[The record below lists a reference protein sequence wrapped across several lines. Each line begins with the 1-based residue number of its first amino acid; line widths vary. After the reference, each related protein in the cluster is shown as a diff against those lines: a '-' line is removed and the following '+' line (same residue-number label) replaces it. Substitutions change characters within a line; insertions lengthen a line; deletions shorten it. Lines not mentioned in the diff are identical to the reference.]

1 MKATQLLFSQGF
13 GMRRECVGL
22 ILSGALA
29 IEDERIDDP
38 EREIEPEGL
47 VFHVAGAAWPYRPRA
62 LIALHKPAGHECSRM
77 PRHHPSVYALLPPPL
92 RRRNVQSVG
101 RLDEDTTGLL
111 LFTDDG
117 ALLHRWTSPKRHVAK
132 VYEVGCRHPVDASQ
146 VARLL
151 AGVSLHDDPEPA
163 RAAACES
170 TGPRTLRLTLTT
182 GKYHQVKRMVAAVSN
197 RVETLHRSAFG
208 AFALPASLEPG
219 AWCWLDGPQVV
230 EPDR

>member
-13 GMRRECVGL
+13 GTRRECAGL
-22 ILSGALA
+22 ILSGALS

-47 VFHVAGAAWPYRPRA
+47 VFRVAGAAWPYHARA
-62 LIALHKPAGHECSRM
+62 LVALHKPAGHECSRM
-77 PRHHPSVYALLPPPL
+77 PRHHPSVYGLLPPPL

-151 AGVSLHDDPEPA
+151 AGVTLHDDPEPV
-163 RAAACES
+163 RAAACEA
-170 TGPRTLRLTLTT
+170 TGPLALRLTLTA
-182 GKYHQVKRMVAAVSN
+182 GRYHQVKRMLAAVGN
-197 RVETLHRSAFG
+197 RVEALHRSAFG
-208 AFALPASLEPG
+208 ALDLPAALEPG
-219 AWCWLDGPQVV
+219 AWCWLDGPHVV